1 MDAGAPRVVPAVHAP
16 RTTKKPVAPGAKI
29 AAFDASYTGVELFVS
44 LGGNLVW
51 ETGAVT
57 GAKIHSNSWGGSTL
71 CEVTE
76 LEILYDAYMYE
87 VSHTTLEYAKHL
99 PQVRSLRSG
108 GGRPTGLLNRIPG
121 WAHQRG
127 RSTAGWQPELFDSS

>member
-57 GAKIHSNSWGGSTL
+57 GAKIHSNSWGGDNECALTSL
-71 CEVTE
+71 D
-76 LEILYDAYMYE
+76 ILYDDFMYK
-87 VSHTTLEYAKHL
+87 VC
-99 PQVRSLRSG
+99 
-108 GGRPTGLLNRIPG
+108 
-121 WAHQRG
+121 
-127 RSTAGWQPELFDSS
+127 